1 MKKLLNKVTAV
12 CLVFIL
18 VMVPLLSHGVKGD
31 PKAEVASTPYEMAYS
46 ASMDV
51 TGDIEAKVGEDG
63 TVTRYD
69 LSKTYN
75 QYDVWYVQAGATVSL
90 KPDLKEV
97 KGTLTWVTE
106 SGTKSISCSAA
117 ELGYVIVDETKD
129 LSQNV
134 MSVTALD
141 DGKTSEVSG
150 GKIGIYARPIIP
162 EGSGVAEEDID
173 KLSYSLVASL
183 EIKAL
188 TDEILPD
195 IKWVKEDG
203 TEIVTEYVK
212 GGVRLNS
219 IGGVDATIK
228 VVEADGIPTS
238 YRMVYG
244 YVSPDDI
251 STDAD
256 IEAVSNW
263 NSASGMEI
271 QQLWVTT
278 SKKYT
283 AFVTF
288 AKQDNSGKY
297 IPIANLYKSDTV
309 LLTND
314 RTAPKLN
321 NNVTLSLQK
330 YNGTSWQNV
339 GEYNPNNTY
348 YADTS
353 GDAQYRF
360 ALTIPLDADG
370 SGVGVDEDEVELSF
384 GVSQKMTYDG
394 TSQYYSEEI
403 ELPGSLTTVSLS
415 VSDKAG
421 NVGTRSF
428 GQIMG
433 VDRNLVVH
441 KCMLASDSQ
450 GNTQADLSQYYTNKK
465 YYLAIDVSSGYEFK
479 KICATYENENGEAA
493 DLWSASPLPNRGSD
507 GLYHYRQNIE
517 LPLSEIWGDWGNFGT
532 TIRTDLDG
540 KGNIALDNIH
550 VYIED
555 KNGKVY
561 DTSEGDPLGSFM
573 FDSIKPKVT
582 NAGLWKK
589 TAEATEWSKVGFR
602 EIGSDGSCSV
612 DIDAMTEY
620 RYSFTVD
627 DPAWREKD
635 GSGIDIAD
643 IKCYRGEQEYENAV
657 ITQEGDTNTFYCT
670 FNKADIPAED
680 VGRLELKIKVCDRA
694 GNEEESA
701 CQLTPSLKRTKK
713 DIEFSKIWLE
723 DASGSTIQWN
733 NAWNITTNKSYTL
746 YVEVS
751 SGYTI
756 DGSSIG
762 IRRSAADDEN
772 YISGSIEAGTN
783 QQNQISKRYDA
794 TLKFTLPN
802 DRKVNELYS
811 DMLVYVED
819 TRLLGEEQTP
829 DEIGKCA
836 TKSLGQL
843 VYDNTKPVVSIDG
856 ELPAEWVKSYN
867 LKYDIQPG
875 TQKVEAK
882 LVEASY
888 TCNGRSYDIKDK
900 YKGTIAVPESTT
912 VEGTEIVFAAKDDA
926 GNTIF
931 TSNSG
936 NKFKVY
942 VDHTKPVV
950 SYPMIS
956 GAYEIDTPL
965 TGAPTITASVSDN
978 LTLKRAWM
986 EIKYPS
992 GEVKTKSV
1000 TYSSDEGI
1008 RNNIKK
1014 SFNYTLESNADGKA
1028 ADGIYDVTVHAE
1040 DRAGNIAEV
1049 KRLVFEVDNT
1059 RPGVTATITSGT
1071 PGGKTLRPDG
1081 TDMYYRSDVGVQLS
1095 YRDKNI
1101 QSVYVTDNDAD
1112 INVTWSD
1119 GQGSI
1124 LLSGEGRH
1132 VVRIQ
1137 AFDRAGNASDVKQVE
1152 FIIDKALP
1160 TLSLSLNGM
1169 PYMESQ
1175 GMIYSGGDTTI
1186 GVTMSDMTVDAN
1198 DLNYQVVQT
1207 KPDMPTTTSSYL
1219 KTSSNSFSFYEEA
1232 EYEVNLYAVDMA
1244 GNASATRSARFR
1256 IDRTAPELSISG
1268 VSGSGTSADAVTVR
1282 CSMREAFWRD
1292 AEGVVTIYRR
1302 AGDGSSESLYKT
1314 INITPTAYESAVS
1327 ETLTET
1333 GEYRIEFEA
1342 SDKIGH
1348 QTTTSQSFI
1357 LDREAPSI
1365 TLSGVKNYDVTDK
1378 SVEFYSE
1385 IKDDFYS
1392 SKTVVVEGTRTDID
1406 GKVTKLSFEGV
1417 NPHGNPTVIEKV
1429 FSEDG
1434 IYDITIKSEDSAGNS
1449 KSSSVHFIVDKTK
1462 PTIAALEQY
1471 DGAVLTS
1478 FDWKQDLDELVSDLT
1493 VCDVH
1498 MYLNGSEYDGVSAI
1512 EDGSYTLLITAED
1525 ELGHYSET
1533 SVSFVLDTKAPVFI
1547 TTGVEDGEVRK
1558 EAYSIDISLQL
1569 EEDILTSVTLN
1580 NKTVI
1585 ISNNTAHIDVTTA
1598 GSYTIHMTA
1607 RDEAGNEA
1615 EKTIQFRY
1623 GTEINLWL
1631 WIIIILC
1638 AVLVLGIIIFIILK
1652 RREKDNNNR

>member
-46 ASMDV
+46 VNMDV
-51 TGDIEAKVGEDG
+51 AGKIEVAKDEDG
-63 TVTRYD
+63 NVTRYD

-75 QYDVWYVQAGATVSL
+75 QFDVWYVQAGATVSL
-90 KPDLKEV
+90 RPSV
-97 KGTLTWVTE
+97 NVTGTLTWGEET
-106 SGTKSISCSAA
+106 INCSTA

-129 LSQNV
+129 LLQNV

-150 GKIGIYARPIIP
+150 GKIGIYARPIVP
-162 EGSGVAEEDID
+162 ADSGVAEEDID
-173 KLSYSLVASL
+173 KLSYSLVASI

-195 IKWVKEDG
+195 IKWVRANG
-203 TEIVTEYVK
+203 TEIVTEYVN
-212 GGVRLNS
+212 GGIDLVS
-219 IGGVDATIK
+219 GDSVATIK
-228 VVEADGIPTS
+228 VVEADNTLTS
-238 YRMVYG
+238 YDRTYG
-244 YVSPDDI
+244 YVLSGV

-256 IEAVSNW
+256 IKGVNDWSTI
-263 NSASGMEI
+263 SGMGI
-271 QQLWVTT
+271 TAMQPWDGT
-278 SKKYT
+278 SRKCT

-288 AKQDNSGKY
+288 AKKDNSGKY
-297 IPIANLYKSDTV
+297 IPMANLYKSDTV
-309 LLTND
+309 LQTND
-314 RTAPKLN
+314 QTPPNLN

-330 YNGTSWQNV
+330 YNGTSWQEV
-339 GEYNPNNTY
+339 KEYNPNNPYYTY

-360 ALTIPLDADG
+360 ALTIPPYVD

-384 GVSQKMTYDG
+384 GVSQKMTYDAV

-421 NVGTRSF
+421 NVGTKSF

-433 VDRNLVVH
+433 VDRNLVVN

-450 GNTQADLSQYYTNKK
+450 GNTQADLSQYYTNRK
-465 YYLAIDVSSGYEFK
+465 YYLAIDVSSGYEFE
-479 KICATYENENGEAA
+479 KICATYEDENGETS
-493 DLWSASPLPNRGSD
+493 DLWSADNLPGRSND

-517 LPLSEIWGDWGNFGT
+517 LPLSKGWGDWES
-532 TIRTDLDG
+532 TIKTDFDG

-550 VYIED
+550 VYIKD

-582 NAGLWKK
+582 NAELQKK
-589 TAEATEWSKVGFR
+589 TAGETEWSKVKGN
-602 EIGSDGSCSV
+602 EIGNDGSCSV

-620 RYSFTVD
+620 RYKFTVD

-635 GSGIDIAD
+635 GSGIDIDD

-680 VGRLELKIKVCDRA
+680 VGRLELRIRVHDRA

-723 DASGSTIQWN
+723 DASGAKIQWN

-751 SGYTI
+751 SGYAI
-756 DGSSIG
+756 DGSSVG

-772 YISGSIEAGTN
+772 YISGSIEAETN

-829 DEIGKCA
+829 GEIGKCA

-843 VYDNTKPVVSIDG
+843 VFDNTKPVVSIDG
-856 ELPAEWVKSYN
+856 ELPTEWVKSYN

-965 TGAPTITASVSDN
+965 TGAPTITANVSDN

-1059 RPGVTATITSGT
+1059 RPGVTATIASGT

-1137 AFDRAGNASDVKQVE
+1137 AFDRAGNASDVKQIE

-1219 KTSSNSFSFYEEA
+1219 KSSSNSFSFYEEA

-1244 GNASATRSARFR
+1244 GNTGATRSARFR

-1385 IKDDFYS
+1385 VKDDFYS

-1417 NPHGNPTVIEKV
+1417 NQHGNPTVIEKV

-1638 AVLVLGIIIFIILK
+1638 AILVLGIIIFIILK